1 MKPGIKNFVR
11 LAADQPVTASTAL
24 VDLGTGATAFSFA
37 LKAGKTALI
46 NAKMPFSV
54 AAAGGFKFQL
64 TASQTPVDYSAA
76 WEALDGVTAAPGA
89 QVVSVLTAQAAFQ
102 NPWAAVAGNHLMN
115 LSGSVKGHATLDATI
130 TVQFACNSAA
140 GAINVLKG
148 AWMEVTYID

>member
-1 MKPGIKNFVR
+1 MQPGIKTFVR
-11 LAADQPVTASTAL
+11 LGADQPVTASTAL
-24 VDLGTGATAFSFA
+24 VDLGTGTTAFSFT
-37 LKAGKTALI
+37 LKAGKKVLI

-64 TASQTPVDYSAA
+64 TASQVPAAYSAA

-115 LSGSVKGHATLDATI
+115 LSGSLQGHATLDATI
-130 TVQFACNSAA
+130 TIQFACNSAA
-140 GAINVLKG
+140 GAINVLQG
-148 AWMEVTYID
+148 AWMEVTQL